1 MVVLG
6 ARGGGRACRSNTDDG
21 TGLGLGPR
29 GLSASGTQSELG
41 GAERLTT
48 AAAALPLVSLA
59 GLGWA
64 GLGRAGGGH
73 CCHGDGEGRRFQSEG
88 EVGPDFP
95 SQSSS

>member
-6 ARGGGRACRSNTDDG
+6 GGCCRSNTDDG
-21 TGLGLGPR
+21 TGLGLGPL
-29 GLSASGTQSELG
+29 GLSASGTQSELGGG

-48 AAAALPLVSLA
+48 AAAALPLASLA

-64 GLGRAGGGH
+64 GQGGGN